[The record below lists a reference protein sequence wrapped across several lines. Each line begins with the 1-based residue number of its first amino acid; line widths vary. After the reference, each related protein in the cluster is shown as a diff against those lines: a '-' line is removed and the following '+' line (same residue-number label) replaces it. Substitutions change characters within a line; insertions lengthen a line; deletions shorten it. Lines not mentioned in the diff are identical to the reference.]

1 MLQFVI
7 KRMLIAIPVILGCLT
22 LVFFLI
28 HFLPGSVADLIA
40 GEEVSAETISQ
51 IEEKLGLNQ
60 SLGQQYV
67 TYLLN
72 IIQGNLGQSFVTN
85 EPVLDKLLAHFPA
98 TLTLTIASTI
108 VAITLGVVLGVL
120 SAVYSN
126 TFIDNVV
133 RVISLFGISMPNF
146 WIGII
151 LIMIF
156 SVQFN
161 WFPSIGSGSLNQL
174 VLPALA
180 LGISGAGVI
189 TRLIRN
195 SMLDV
200 LNNKFVTTLRSKG
213 LSERKIIIKHVL
225 RNAILPTVTVIGI
238 LFGEMLA
245 GSVVTET
252 VFSRQGVGTV
262 IIGAINQKDIP
273 VLQGAILLISITYIT
288 INLLVDVSYSVI
300 DPRIKREA

>member
-1 MLQFVI
+1 MLEFVL
-7 KRMLIAIPVILGCLT
+7 KRVLIAIPVILGCLT

-28 HFLPGSVADLIA
+28 HFLPGNVADLIA

-60 SLGQQYV
+60 SLGQQFM

-72 IIQGNLGQSFVTN
+72 ILQGDLGESFITN

-98 TLTLTIASTI
+98 TLTLTMASTL
-108 VAITLGVVLGVL
+108 VAITLGVILGVS

-126 TFIDNVV
+126 TFIDYIV

-161 WFPSIGSGSLNQL
+161 WFPSIGSGHANQL

-189 TRLIRN
+189 TRLVRN

-200 LNNKFVTTLRSKG
+200 LHNKFVTTLRSKG
-213 LSERKIIIKHVL
+213 LSERKIILKHVL
-225 RNAILPTVTVIGI
+225 RNAIIPTITVIGI

-252 VFSRQGVGTV
+252 VFSRQGIGTV

-288 INLLVDVSYSVI
+288 MNILVDVSYSII